1 MLCFNPIYSKFYCLD
16 ECLKYKQFE
25 FVVVKIIKVMKVI
38 VGDCGG
44 MVSWCLW
51 WWQWQWGWQCWW
63 WSGGNDDGSY
73 NGGGSGMKVVAMAIV
88 IVMVADGGGGGG
100 NYMQW

>member
-1 MLCFNPIYSKFYCLD
+1 MLCFNPIYLKFYCLD

-44 MVSWCLW
+44 MVS
-51 WWQWQWGWQCWW
+51 
-63 WSGGNDDGSY
+63 
-73 NGGGSGMKVVAMAIV
+73 
-88 IVMVADGGGGGG
+88 
-100 NYMQW
+100 